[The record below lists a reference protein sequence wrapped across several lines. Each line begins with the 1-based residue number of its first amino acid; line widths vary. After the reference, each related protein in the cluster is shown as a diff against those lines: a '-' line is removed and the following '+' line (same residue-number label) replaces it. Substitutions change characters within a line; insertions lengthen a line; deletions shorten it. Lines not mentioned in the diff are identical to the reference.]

1 MPTFE
6 QLPGE
11 PADSFSQLL
20 VHRDAGPARLY
31 RETAIATGSS
41 ISTLRRRAERWDW
54 QRRLDAYDAE
64 ILKKMES
71 QSTTDALCRHEE
83 QLREFRNLQ
92 LDRSR
97 RLGQLADE
105 LMEFVRW
112 SLLQHQQ
119 KGLTLQGRE
128 LSSALSSSCKAMDIS
143 MNTEATA
150 LGIAELLDQLP
161 GWS

>member
-11 PADSFSQLL
+11 PADSFAQLL

-31 RETAIATGSS
+31 RETAVATGSS

-54 QRRLDAYDAE
+54 QTLDVYDAE
-64 ILKKMES
+64 ILKTMG
-71 QSTTDALCRHEE
+71 QSTADVLHRHEE
-83 QLREFRNLQ
+83 LARVPRPQ

-119 KGLTLQGRE
+119 QGLTLQGRV
-128 LSSALSSSCKAMDIS
+128 SVNSVC
-143 MNTEATA
+143 
-150 LGIAELLDQLP
+150 QL
-161 GWS
+161 

>member
-11 PADSFSQLL
+11 PADSFAQLL

-31 RETAIATGSS
+31 RDTAVATGSS

-54 QRRLDAYDAE
+54 QTRLDVYDAE
-64 ILKKMES
+64 ILKTMES
-71 QSTTDALCRHEE
+71 QSTADVLHRHEKH
-83 QLREFRNLQ
+83 LREFRDLQ

-105 LMEFVRW
+105 LMKRGVPAKKGGSRW
-112 SLLQHQQ
+112 YPANVSHILL
-119 KGLTLQGRE
+119 RNR
-128 LSSALSSSCKAMDIS
+128 SS
-143 MNTEATA
+143 
-150 LGIAELLDQLP
+150 
-161 GWS
+161 

>member
-11 PADSFSQLL
+11 PADSFAQLL
-20 VHRDAGPARLY
+20 VHRDAGPSRLY
-31 RETAIATGSS
+31 RETAVATGSS

-54 QRRLDAYDAE
+54 QTRLDVYDAE
-64 ILKKMES
+64 ILKTMES
-71 QSTTDALCRHEE
+71 QSTADVLHRHEKH
-83 QLREFRNLQ
+83 LREFRDLQ

-119 KGLTLQGRE
+119 QGLTLQGRE

-150 LGIAELLDQLP
+150 LGLAELLDQLP
-161 GWS
+161 S

>member
-11 PADSFSQLL
+11 PADSFAQLL

-31 RETAIATGSS
+31 RETAVATGSS

-54 QRRLDAYDAE
+54 QTRLDVYDAE
-64 ILKKMES
+64 ILKTMES
-71 QSTTDALCRHEE
+71 QSTADVLHRHEKH
-83 QLREFRNLQ
+83 LREFRDLQ

-97 RLGQLADE
+97 RLGQLADQ

-119 KGLTLQGRE
+119 QGLTLQGRE
-128 LSSALSSSCKAMDIS
+128 LSSALSASCKAMDIS

-150 LGIAELLDQLP
+150 LGVAELLDQLP
-161 GWS
+161 S